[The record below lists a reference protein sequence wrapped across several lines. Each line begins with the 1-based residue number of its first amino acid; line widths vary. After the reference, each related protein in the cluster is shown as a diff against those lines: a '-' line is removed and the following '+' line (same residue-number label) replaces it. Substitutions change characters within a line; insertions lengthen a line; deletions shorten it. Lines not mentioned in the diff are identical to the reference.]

1 MAYII
6 GTPTIGQTTFQTADP
21 YDAIEMVPGMG
32 YAITAELGNTSCLP
46 VGWEDEL
53 YRRMKAEIE
62 SHPGCSVTGFE
73 IRYGTGTMV
82 VTWSYN
88 PDPAT
93 PQAAFALTTT
103 AIILG
108 IIGIAGIGIVGY
120 NFLQLRE
127 FYEESSEFVT
137 IAIGGLLVI
146 GVLVAAGF
154 LVGKLKG

>member
-6 GTPTIGQTTFQTADP
+6 GTPTIGHTTFQTADP

-32 YAITAELGNTSCLP
+32 YSITAELGDISYLP
-46 VGWEDEL
+46 VGWEDDL
-53 YRRMKAEIE
+53 YRRIKEEIE
-62 SHPGCSVTGFE
+62 SHPGCKVTGFK
-73 IRYGTGTMV
+73 IGYDTGTMV

-88 PDPAT
+88 PDPSP

-108 IIGIAGIGIVGY
+108 VLGVAGIGIVGY

-127 FYEESSEFVT
+127 FYEEGSEFVT
-137 IAIGGLLVI
+137 IAVGGLLVI

-154 LVGKLKG
+154 LIGKLKG